1 MIPLKF
7 NPDSLFFKMYLTFYY
22 TLPTNSCDL
31 IKRSIIFL
39 LIAIPLGIYSL
50 PLILLAQNKKVRQ
63 FIDEFFWKS
72 STPYPIHI
80 PMYTLL
86 STILYLVSYLAF
98 SLLFF
103 FYIAITDWHITTLDH
118 NSLAYATVII
128 GLLVFTGLLLCF
140 SYTVLYQFF
149 KRLSEKK
156 CQKKNQKKVK
166 STNHLK
172 LLANSI
178 KEKSCFPIEYTKESP
193 DVKL

>member
-1 MIPLKF
+1 MNPIKF
-7 NPDSLFFKMYLTFYY
+7 NQDSLFFKMYLTFYSF
-22 TLPTNSCDL
+22 LPTNSCDL

-50 PLILLAQNKKVRQ
+50 PLILVAQNKKVRH

-86 STILYLVSYLAF
+86 STVAYLVLYLAF

-103 FYIAITDWHITTLDH
+103 FYIAITDWYITTLDH

-128 GLLVFTGLLLCF
+128 GLLVFSGLLICF
-140 SYTVLYQFF
+140 SYTTIHQLV
-149 KRLSEKK
+149 KGLS
-156 CQKKNQKKVK
+156 QKKTKKKKVK
-166 STNHLK
+166 STPHLK
-172 LLANSI
+172 LLFNSI